1 MIPRVRRVCLLLG
14 AVAVLATPDG
24 LPQEAHPHSYAGE
37 EQREIKALSDGEV
50 ADYLAGRGMG
60 LARPAE
66 LNHHPG
72 PRHVLDLAGP
82 LGLSGEQVAATRRI
96 FDEMQQQAIRLGERL
111 VAQERTLDRM
121 FADGVADEPALREAV
136 TEAARIQGEL
146 RFTHLRAH
154 VAMRR
159 LLTAEQTARYDELRG
174 YLGTSGRVPSGSVS
188 PHR

>member
-1 MIPRVRRVCLLLG
+1 MISKVRRAGLLLG
-14 AVAVLATPDG
+14 ACAVLAATDG
-24 LPQEAHPHSYAGE
+24 VSQETHHHSYAGE
-37 EQREIKALSDGEV
+37 ERREIKALSDGEV
-50 ADYLAGRGMG
+50 EDYLAGRGMG

-82 LGLSGEQVAATRRI
+82 LGLSADQIAATQRI
-96 FDEMQQQAIRLGERL
+96 FDAMQQQAIRLGERF
-111 VAQERTLDRM
+111 VAQERALDRM
-121 FADGVADEPALREAV
+121 FADGAADEAALREAAL
-136 TEAARIQGEL
+136 EAARLQGEL

-174 YLGTSGRVPSGSVS
+174 YLGTSGRVQSGSGS